1 MYPRPALGTSLR
13 KGKEG
18 EDTVIKNII
27 FDMGNVLLQFRPQ
40 VALDTFFDTQED
52 KDIIN
57 RELFLGPEW
66 IMGDEGI
73 ITNEERYDR
82 ICHRIPERLHEQFK
96 RCIGG
101 WDACLI
107 PVPGADEF
115 CQEAKERGYG
125 MYILS
130 NACNRF
136 RHFFPREFRE
146 DYFDGIVVSSEIKL
160 IKPNPEIYN
169 YILKTYGLKPEECL
183 FLDDREENVE
193 TALGTGM
200 RAEVFKGDWEEIRKG
215 LGWQC

>member
-1 MYPRPALGTSLR
+1 M
-13 KGKEG
+13 
-18 EDTVIKNII
+18 IKNII

-52 KDIIN
+52 KELIN
-57 RELFLGPEW
+57 KELFMGPEW

-82 ICHRIPERLHEQFK
+82 ICPRIPQRLHEQFK
-96 RCIGG
+96 KCVEG

-115 CQEAKERGYG
+115 CREVKERGYG

-136 RHFFPREFRE
+136 HHFFPREFE
-146 DYFDGIVVSSEIKL
+146 ENYFDGVVVSSDIKI
-160 IKPNPEIYN
+160 IKPNPAIYH
-169 YILKTYGLKPEECL
+169 YICKTYGLKPEECL

-193 TALGTGM
+193 AALGIGM
-200 RAEVFKGDWEEIRKG
+200 EAEVFKGNWEDIRKR
-215 LGWQC
+215 LG